1 LVSFVVVVVVDV
13 PGTMAST
20 TVMTASV
27 VKVGERLQKNEE
39 EEGLVVV
46 EEPSSIASCA
56 TVV

>member
-1 LVSFVVVVVVDV
+1 
-13 PGTMAST
+13 MAST
-20 TVMTASV
+20 TVMTVSV